1 MAKKKTGKQKAKEK
15 AWAAFSRYIRTRDC
29 LRFRNSLDE
38 GVCVTCK
45 REYPFKHLQ
54 AGHFISGRG
63 NAVLFDERI
72 VYSQCSGCNV
82 HLRGNYVEYFVFMEQ
97 EWGRDMID
105 EFRALKHQTKIYKE
119 FDYLRIEQEYTERT
133 QALIDEHL
141 TQRRTSVTITA

>member
-1 MAKKKTGKQKAKEK
+1 MAKKKSDKQKAKEK
-15 AWAAFSRYIRTRDC
+15 AWVAFSRYIRTRDC

-38 GVCVTCK
+38 GICITCK

-82 HLRGNYVEYFVFMEQ
+82 HLRGNYVEYFVFMEK

-105 EFRALKHQTKIYKE
+105 EFRALKYQTKIYKVFE
-119 FDYLRIEQEYTERT
+119 L
-133 QALIDEHL
+133 QALEEEFKAKTQLLVDKYL
-141 TQRRTSVTITA
+141 TNK